1 MARSSGRRVAITA
14 NPAAIWATIW
24 AAICRAAICR
34 AAICRCGAGAGPG
47 AEGHGDS
54 EPAAGTAR
62 TTRVAAVSTA
72 ARAPN
77 PAATTAARAGPA
89 RLAAL

>member
-1 MARSSGRRVAITA
+1 MARSSGRRVAMAA
-14 NPAAIWATIW
+14 NPAAIWAATGRHLRLPRP
-24 AAICRAAICR
+24 AR
-34 AAICRCGAGAGPG
+34 GSAGPG
-47 AEGHGDS
+47 SERDS
-54 EPAAGTAR
+54 EQAAGTAR
-62 TTRVAAVSTA
+62 ATRAAAVSTA